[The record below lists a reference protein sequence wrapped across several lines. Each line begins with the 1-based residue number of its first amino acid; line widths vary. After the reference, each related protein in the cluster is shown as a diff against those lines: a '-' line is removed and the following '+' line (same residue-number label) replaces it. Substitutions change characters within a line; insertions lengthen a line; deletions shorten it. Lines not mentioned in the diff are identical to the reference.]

1 MTTCAA
7 EKSCDVLTTL
17 SAATA
22 RAIEALCSLQHADG
36 HWCGELEG
44 DSILQSEYLLMKWI
58 LSQEQSPMADGRSGT
73 LVLSKIVAYLRSQ
86 QRADG
91 GWGQYPGSAACLSST
106 VKGYFALKLAGESA
120 DAPHMRRARVCV
132 HALGGAEHCNSFTN
146 FYLAALGQIP
156 WSAVPTIPPE
166 VVYLPQWFF
175 FHLSKV
181 SAWSRTMILP
191 LAIVSAL
198 RPTRTLSPA
207 QGIDELFLNQRARA
221 NLYMRAGG
229 SPFWKMFFRAV
240 DSGLKVVHRCVAATP
255 MRARSIADAFV
266 WITRRASQE
275 HPVPTQGLGAI
286 FPPMVYVQVVMHALG
301 IERDDPRVRVAERDL
316 DAFFIED
323 EQAIRIQP
331 CFSPVWDTGIALYA
345 LNDCGQDARTAVAAR
360 AASWLVQNECTHR
373 GDWADNCSRLAP
385 AGGWFFEYHNGWYPD
400 CDDTAMVAMAL
411 MRTGGAAAQAAAR
424 RGVAW
429 MLAMQNDDGGW
440 AAFDRTRSRPIL
452 ESVPF
457 ADHNAMQDPSC
468 PDITGRVLECLA
480 WHGLRV
486 GDAAVDRALAYITS
500 KQEPEG
506 CFFGRW
512 GVNYI
517 YGTWQ
522 SVIGPIR
529 CGVPRET
536 PWIQRAG
543 EWIRSIQQD
552 SGAFGE
558 SADSYLDP
566 SLKGKGVAT
575 ASQTAWAA
583 MILQDIYGAN
593 DPALE
598 RALMWLAKT
607 QLDAHAAADPACNP
621 DGDPAGSWCELEFTG
636 TGFPQVFYLRYHLY
650 RLYFPL
656 MALGRFVQA
665 RTHQNGAGDSL
676 ASRTPVAGCVKAS

>member
-1 MTTCAA
+1 MSGCATEQPSDLLA
-7 EKSCDVLTTL
+7 TLT
-17 SAATA
+17 AA
-22 RAIEALCSLQHADG
+22 RAQAAAALCSLQRNDG

-58 LSQEQSPMADGRSGT
+58 LSQEKSPMVDGRDGAV
-73 LVLSKIVAYLRSQ
+73 VLGKITAYLRTQ

-106 VKGYFALKLAGESA
+106 VKGYLALKLAGESA
-120 DAPHMRRARVCV
+120 DAPHMRRARACV
-132 HALGGAEHCNSFTN
+132 HALGGAEQCNSFSN
-146 FYLAALGQIP
+146 FYLAALEQIP

-166 VVYLPQWFF
+166 IVYLPRWFF

-181 SAWSRTMILP
+181 SAWSRVMILP
-191 LAIVSAL
+191 LAIVSVL
-198 RPTRTLSPA
+198 RPTRRISA
-207 QGIDELFLNQRARA
+207 CQGIDELFLNQRARGQ
-221 NLYMRAGG
+221 LYARKDGSRFWRLVFAGVDRA
-229 SPFWKMFFRAV
+229 
-240 DSGLKVVHRCVAATP
+240 LKFSQRFVAALP
-255 MRARSIADAFV
+255 CRERAIADALV
-266 WITRRASQE
+266 WITQRASQE
-275 HPVPTQGLGAI
+275 HPVATQGIGAI

-301 IERDDPRVRVAERDL
+301 IERSDPRVVTAERDL

-323 EQAIRIQP
+323 ENTIHIQP

-345 LNDCGQDARTAVAAR
+345 LNDCGFDASTKVAAR
-360 AASWLVQNECTHR
+360 AASWLVQRECTFQ
-373 GDWADNCSRLAP
+373 GDWADNCPTATP
-385 AGGWFFEYHNGWYPD
+385 GGGWFFEYQNGWYPD

-411 MRTGGAAAQAAAR
+411 MRTGGVAAQAAAR

-429 MLAMQNDDGGW
+429 ILAMQNDDGGW

-452 ESVPF
+452 ECVPF

-480 WHGLRV
+480 WHGMRV
-486 GDAAVDRALAYITS
+486 GDHAVDRALAYIES
-500 KQEPEG
+500 KQELEG

-529 CGVPRET
+529 CGVPREA

-543 EWIRSIQQD
+543 AWIRSIQQE

-566 SLKGKGVAT
+566 ALKGKGVAT

-593 DPALE
+593 DRALE
-598 RALMWLAKT
+598 RALSWLAAT
-607 QLDAHAAADPACNP
+607 QLDEAAAADPVRNP
-621 DGDPAGSWCELEFTG
+621 DGDPAGSWCEQEFTG
-636 TGFPQVFYLRYHLY
+636 TGFPKVFYLRYHLY

-665 RTHQNGAGDSL
+665 RPSQNGAADSL
-676 ASRTPVAGCVKAS
+676 ASRAPVAGCVTTS